1 MQIVGYH
8 HSISPVEKVLP
19 KLLEK
24 VLAAG
29 QRAVVMAPSDEELKI
44 IDTFL
49 WTYSKSELLPHGTI
63 EDGNAS
69 YQPIWLTCT
78 TENPNGAQVLIL
90 VGNVRPSNL
99 NDVEKVLMLD
109 PNWVYDSTLWA
120 QSQGELTLWEEQSQG
135 GWVKKI

>member
-29 QRAVVMAPSDEELKI
+29 QRAVVMAPSDDELKI

-49 WTYSKSELLPHGTI
+49 WTYSKSELLPHGTAD
-63 EDGNAS
+63 DGNPS
-69 YQPIWLTCT
+69 YQLIWLTCT
-78 TENPNGAQVLIL
+78 PENPNGAHVLIL

-99 NDVEKVLMLD
+99 NDFEKVLMLD
-109 PNWVYDSTLWA
+109 PDWGYDSTQWA
-120 QSQGELTLWEEQSQG
+120 QSQGEFTHWEEQSQG